1 VFARG
6 IHHMKETLSVI
17 LDGSVCFL
25 VSSGR
30 YLWIVEV
37 AEPIL
42 YFPDA

>member
-6 IHHMKETLSVI
+6 IHHMKESLSVV

-25 VSSGR
+25 VSSER

-37 AEPIL
+37 AEPVL
-42 YFPDA
+42 